1 MTKRA
6 FNFNA
11 GPAALPLEVLQQAQE
26 QFVNYHGAGMSIM
39 EMSHRSKEYE
49 QVNNDAQSL
58 LRRLFHIP
66 DNYHV
71 LFLQGGASTQF
82 AMLPMNLLQPGRPGA
97 YVMTG
102 SWAKKALKEAQL
114 IGETAIAATSEGD
127 SFTRIPSLSDIE
139 VPAEAAYLHIT
150 SNETIEGTQYG
161 AYPNVADHATLIA
174 DMSSDILSRPVDIKQ
189 FGMIYAGAQKNLG
202 PSGVTLVIIREDLA
216 ASSPKH
222 LPAMLRYDTHVKANS
237 LYNTPPSFSVY
248 MVKLMLEWIEARGGV
263 SQVEQ
268 YNRDKTNLIY
278 DAIDQSGG
286 FYRGVAQAASRS
298 TMNITFRIHDAEL
311 EKQFILQS
319 EAQGFVGLKG
329 HRDVGGLR
337 ASTYNSVPLE
347 SCRALAEFM
356 KEFQKNNG

>member
-11 GPAALPLEVLQQAQE
+11 GPAALPLEVLERAQQ
-26 QFVNYHGAGMSIM
+26 QFVDYEGAGMSIM
-39 EMSHRSKEYE
+39 EMSHRSAAYE
-49 QVNNDAQSL
+49 QVNNDAQTL
-58 LRRLFHIP
+58 LRRLYGIP

-82 AMLPMNLLQPGRPGA
+82 AMVPMNLLQPGRAGA

-102 SWAKKALKEAQL
+102 SWSKKALKEAQL
-114 IGETAIAATSEGD
+114 FGETAIAASSESD
-127 SFTRIPSLSDIE
+127 SYTRIPSLSDIE

-150 SNETIEGTQYG
+150 SNETIEGTQFG
-161 AYPNVADHATLIA
+161 AYPNVADHATLVA
-174 DMSSDILSRPVDIKQ
+174 DMSSDILSRPVDVSQ
-189 FGMIYAGAQKNLG
+189 FGLIYAGAQKNLG
-202 PSGVTLVIIREDLA
+202 PSGVTLVIIRDDVA
-216 ASSPKH
+216 VDSPKH
-222 LPAMLRYDTHVKANS
+222 LPAMLRYDTHIKANS

-248 MVKLMLEWIEARGGV
+248 MVKLMLEWIEARGGIA
-263 SQVEQ
+263 QIDQ
-268 YNRDKTNLIY
+268 YNRDKTKLIY

-311 EKQFILQS
+311 EKRFIKES

-337 ASTYNSVPLE
+337 ASTYNAVPLE

-356 KEFQKNNG
+356 KEFQASNG